1 MKVLIVKLSAFGD
14 IIHALPALHDIQAR
28 SEVSEVHWLVDQRY
42 DFVTDILPAN
52 VIVHQVA
59 LKGEQPIR
67 SAWHTIRK
75 LRRIGFDA
83 VIDLQGLIKSAALA
97 RACGSPV
104 FAFDPQFL
112 REKAS
117 MIITKNISFHPQDR
131 HVVQQYRRIASAPFS
146 STLHKPADAIPYSAP
161 QINIENSRCKPDID
175 LLQQLGLKQ
184 KHYVILHA
192 AGGWQTKQLPEK
204 TWLSIAR
211 SLCENNI
218 IPVFSWGN
226 PVEERQAKKLAKQSN
241 GYALPERLNMSALV
255 ALIQAAK
262 AVVGA
267 DTGLLHLAAALN
279 RPTITFWGPS
289 ASWNSAPLTVEQIDT
304 KKDTD
309 SWTESEQTEQTKKT
323 AGVKH
328 WHIESSPACGP
339 CFKRTCK
346 QFICM
351 DAITPESIT
360 RILHEL

>member
-1 MKVLIVKLSAFGD
+1 MNVLIVKLSAFGD
-14 IIHALPALHDIQAR
+14 IIHALPALHDILAR
-28 SEVSEVHWLVDQRY
+28 NDVDEVHWLVDQRY
-42 DFVTDILPAN
+42 GFVTDILPAN

-59 LKGEQPIR
+59 LKGEHPVR
-67 SAWHTIRK
+67 SAWQAIKT

-83 VIDLQGLIKSAALA
+83 VIDLQGLIKSAVLA

-104 FAFDPQFL
+104 YAFDPRFL
-112 REKAS
+112 REKTG
-117 MIITKNISFHPQDR
+117 MILTKNICFHAQER
-131 HVVQQYRRIASAPFS
+131 HVVQQYRRIASAPFAS
-146 STLHKPADAIPYSAP
+146 SLRPPEDAIPYSAP
-161 QINIENSRCKPDID
+161 IIDIENSHCRPDSH
-175 LLQQLGLKQ
+175 LLQQLKLKANN
-184 KHYVILHA
+184 YVILHA
-192 AGGWQTKQLPEK
+192 AGGWKTKQLPEQ
-204 TWLSIAR
+204 TWLEIAHN
-211 SLCENNI
+211 LIDQNI
-218 IPVFSWGN
+218 TPVFSWGN
-226 PVEERQAKKLAKQSN
+226 RIEAAQAQRLAAQSN

-289 ASWNSAPLTVEQIDT
+289 ASWNSAPLTVE
-304 KKDTD
+304 
-309 SWTESEQTEQTKKT
+309 ETEQTNLTK
-323 AGVKH
+323 GVKH

-351 DAITPESIT
+351 DAIKSESIT